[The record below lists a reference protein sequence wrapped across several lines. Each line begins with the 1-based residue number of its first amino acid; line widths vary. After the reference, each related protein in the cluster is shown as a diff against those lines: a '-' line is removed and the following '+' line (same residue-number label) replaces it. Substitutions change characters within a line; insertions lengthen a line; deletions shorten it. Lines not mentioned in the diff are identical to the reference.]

1 MTTLSLTMPALH
13 RGQRQV
19 RKDPARFKVLACGR
33 RWGRTRLGAALCLE
47 TALEGGASWWVAP
60 SYKVAAVGW
69 RQLRGLAVQVPG
81 AEVSAADRR
90 CTFPGGGWLQVRSAD
105 NPDSL
110 RGEGLDRVVLDEC
123 AYIAESAW
131 TEAIRPSLTDRKGDA
146 LFISTPNG
154 HDWFWGLWNRGEGG
168 ESAWASFRFPSISN
182 PHLDPAEVEEARKQ
196 LPERTYEQEYNATFL
211 DSGGGVFRGV
221 REAIDAGRRG
231 PELPGEGGKAYVAG
245 ADLATHED
253 FTVVTVLELSG
264 PARDGAARQVYLDR
278 VRHVSWERITA
289 AITAATTRYRCPVV
303 VDSTGVGDPIFERLH
318 RAGVRAVPYVFTSA
332 SKGAIVDNLAL
343 MIERGRLRLLDEPV
357 QTAELLA
364 YRYELTQA
372 RHVRTSAPPGGQDA
386 PVMALALAAWP
397 AGAGRRDV
405 GFIP

>member
-1 MTTLSLTMPALH
+1 
-13 RGQRQV
+13 
-19 RKDPARFKVLACGR
+19 
-33 RWGRTRLGAALCLE
+33 
-47 TALEGGASWWVAP
+47 VAP

-81 AEVSAADRR
+81 ADVSAADRR

-110 RGEGLDRVVLDEC
+110 RGEGLDRVVMDEC
-123 AYIAESAW
+123 AFIDESAW

-146 LFISTPNG
+146 LFISTPSG
-154 HDWFWGLWNRGEGG
+154 HNWFWGLWNRGDGAGAEPG
-168 ESAWASFRFPSISN
+168 WASFRFPSVSN
-182 PHLDPAEVEEARKQ
+182 PHLDPAEVEEARRQ

-231 PELPGEGGKAYVAG
+231 PGPRGEARTCVAG

-253 FTVVTVLELSG
+253 FTVVTVVELSG

-278 VRHVSWERITA
+278 VRHVSWARIVA
-289 AITAATTRYRCPVV
+289 AITAATERYGCPVV
-303 VDSTGVGDPIFERLH
+303 VDSTGVGDPVFEQLRK
-318 RAGVRAVPYVFTSA
+318 AGVRAIPYVFTSA
-332 SKGAIVDNLAL
+332 SKAAAVENLAL
-343 MIERGRLRLLDEPV
+343 MLERGRLRLQDEPV

-372 RHVRTSAPPGGQDA
+372 RHVRTSAPPGTHDDT
-386 PVMALALAAWP
+386 VMALALACWP
-397 AGAGRRDV
+397 AGAGRHDG
-405 GFIP
+405 GFLH